1 MLSKGIILSKVMIT
15 PPIIS
20 CIAMTEALRPSMV
33 ERMLIEQI
41 WHSNLKVD
49 SFKLILR

>member
-1 MLSKGIILSKVMIT
+1 MLSKAIILTKVMIT

-20 CIAMTEALRPSMV
+20 CIAMTKALGTSMV
-33 ERMLIEQI
+33 ERILIEQI
-41 WHSNLKVD
+41 WHSNLKAD

>member
-20 CIAMTEALRPSMV
+20 CIAMTKALGT